1 MIAYLKGRVL
11 AVTAESAIIENN
23 GIGYEVFCSGAAFA
37 AVQAAGA
44 REVELVTYLQVK
56 EDGFTLFGF
65 SSFAE
70 KKIFL
75 DLISV
80 SGVGPKLGIAI
91 LSGMPA
97 DEVARCIATADTA
110 RLSRIKGLG
119 KKTAEKIV
127 LELHGKV
134 SASELL
140 AADGSGM
147 GGGNPAS
154 SSKPTDPMDEDA
166 LSALMG
172 LGFTRAESQTAVRRA
187 HERGAT
193 TLEDVIRV
201 ALSGM

>member
-37 AVQAAGA
+37 AAQANP
-44 REVELVTYLQVK
+44 REVELFTYLQVK
-56 EDGFTLFGF
+56 EDGLTLFGF
-65 SSFAE
+65 LSLAE
-70 KKIFL
+70 KRIFL

-91 LSGMPA
+91 LNGMPA

-110 RLSRIKGLG
+110 RLSRVKGLG

-140 AADGSGM
+140 ASDGAGM
-147 GGGNPAS
+147 GMGKAVVQA
-154 SSKPTDPMDEDA
+154 KVDPVEEDA
-166 LSALMG
+166 LSALVG
-172 LGFTRAESQTAVRRA
+172 LGFTRAESQAAVQRA
-187 HERGAT
+187 RERGAVG
-193 TLEDVIRV
+193 LEDIIRV
-201 ALSGM
+201 ALGSM

>member
-1 MIAYLKGRVL
+1 MIAYLKGKVL

-23 GIGYEVFCSGAAFA
+23 GVGYEVFCSGAAFA
-37 AVQAAGA
+37 AVQSGV
-44 REVELVTYLQVK
+44 REVELFTYLQVR
-56 EDGFTLFGF
+56 EDGLTLFGF
-65 SSFAE
+65 VSLAE
-70 KKIFL
+70 KQIFL

-80 SGVGPKLGIAI
+80 SGVGPKLGIGI
-91 LSGMPA
+91 LNGMPA

-140 AADGSGM
+140 AADNTGM
-147 GGGNPAS
+147 GMSKAVQPVRNVNPV
-154 SSKPTDPMDEDA
+154 DEDA
-166 LSALMG
+166 LAALMG
-172 LGFTRAESQTAVRRA
+172 LGFTRAESQNAVQRA

-201 ALSGM
+201 ALSSV